1 MDWYGVKEFLEY
13 WSGLDMD
20 SLHVHAGVLGQLA
33 AALVLRRPVRS
44 VIPWLLVLAAALA
57 NEAYDYQYEIWPDRS
72 AQLDGG
78 FRDIWNTMLLPT
90 LLLAAARFYPRI
102 FTGAPAPAPEPAP
115 GSAADPGEAGG
126 EAR

>member
-1 MDWYGVKEFLEY
+1 MNWYGVKEFLEQ

-20 SLHVHAGVLGQLA
+20 SLHVHVGVLGQIA

-78 FRDIWNTMLLPT
+78 IRDIWNTMLLPSV
-90 LLLAAARFYPRI
+90 LLAFARFYPRL
-102 FTGAPAPAPEPAP
+102 FTGAPAPAPESAP
-115 GSAADPGEAGG
+115 DAGEAGG
-126 EAR
+126 EPG

>member
-44 VIPWLLVLAAALA
+44 VIHWLLVLAAAIA
-57 NEAYDYQYEIWPDRS
+57 NEVYDFQYEIWPDRDV
-72 AQLDGG
+72 QLQGG
-78 FRDIWNTMLLPT
+78 IRDIWNTMLLPT
-90 LLLAAARFYPRI
+90 LLLAAARFYPRL
-102 FTGAPAPAPEPAP
+102 FTGGPSPAPASAP
-115 GSAADPGEAGG
+115 DPGEAGG
-126 EAR
+126 EPG

>member
-33 AALVLRRPVRS
+33 AALILRRPVRS
-44 VIPWLLVLAAALA
+44 VIPWLLVLAAAAA
-57 NEAYDYQYEIWPDRS
+57 NETYDFHYEVWPDRS
-72 AQLDGG
+72 VQLEGG

-90 LLLAAARFYPRI
+90 LLLAAARFHPRI
-102 FTGAPAPAPEPAP
+102 FTGTPEPAP
-115 GSAADPGEAGG
+115 ASAADPGEAGG
-126 EAR
+126 EAG

>member
-20 SLHVHAGVLGQLA
+20 SLHVHAGVLGQIA

-44 VIPWLLVLAAALA
+44 VIPWLLVLVAACA
-57 NEAYDYQYEIWPDRS
+57 NEVYDYHYEIWPDRS

-78 FRDIWNTMLLPT
+78 IRDIWNTMLLPT
-90 LLLAAARFYPRI
+90 LILGFARFYPRL
-102 FTGAPAPAPEPAP
+102 FSGTPARAPE
-115 GSAADPGEAGG
+115 SATDPGEAGG
-126 EAR
+126 EAG